1 MDEAR
6 DRDNCRSSRPGT
18 TNEVC
23 RTKYHPPCSILELQR
38 LAKRT
43 ASTSPSLARARSR
56 SPVTLSRGAPR
67 AWPPFLSTGHP
78 PEELLPGPLL
88 NSRHLHQPRLQ
99 RPIHILG
106 PPRNQQQLAPS
117 HDVPCPH
124 PLRAPIE
131 PSLQSRTLLPQLIKL
146 AQRRRQTLLRRLK
159 PPLPP
164 AQAD

>member
-78 PEELLPGPLL
+78 PEELLLGPLL

-99 RPIHILG
+99 RPIHILR
-106 PPRNQQQLAPS
+106 PRATISAPVSLHSSYLYSRFTRHLS
-117 HDVPCPH
+117 HTGFISQYH
-124 PLRAPIE
+124 TPLFPVLGWWVGE
-131 PSLQSRTLLPQLIKL
+131 NFSTVF
-146 AQRRRQTLLRRLK
+146 
-159 PPLPP
+159 
-164 AQAD
+164 